1 VEERLQPINALLG
14 LTVGNGLDRAPF
26 RDAGFRVA
34 GLEIPVTT
42 VRGSTVIDL
51 VLFNAELSL
60 LVACEAKSGR
70 NVEDDQAEKYASLDA
85 TAVVQA
91 SQVTLTRR
99 VRPRVIACYACKTQ
113 HLTTVRYGLNT
124 LGLKFPVVAVGDRKI
139 VFDCPE
145 VQPEP
150 LNEVFA
156 TSELPLGGP
165 SPRLIA
171 FDHESSVEVIE
182 PYVKAQLVATLSHS
196 RQQMTV
202 RALAEQ
208 AAPHFALYG
217 RKARNQLVKKAS
229 QAVRHI
235 ADTESTYF
243 EYVAGGGNNDDVV
256 RLLRT
261 PEDNDPRGRTQA
273 YQALARGRQMRKRS
287 PKVDPNQLDLLREVE
302 QVDDGGMD
310 ELSVEKEAES

>member
-1 VEERLQPINALLG
+1 MEERLQPINALLG

-26 RDAGFRVA
+26 RDAGFRVV
-34 GLEIPVTT
+34 GLEVPVTT
-42 VRGSTVIDL
+42 VRGNTVIDL
-51 VLFNAELSL
+51 VLFNPESSL

-70 NVEDDQAEKYASLDA
+70 NVENDQAEKYASLDA

-99 VRPRVIACYACKTQ
+99 VRPRVIACYACKVQ

-124 LGLKFPVVAVGDRKI
+124 LGLKFPIVAVDDMKI
-139 VFDCPE
+139 TFDCPE
-145 VQPEP
+145 AQPGP

-156 TSELPLGGP
+156 TSELALSGP

-171 FDHESSVEVIE
+171 FDHESSAELIE
-182 PYVKAQLVATLSHS
+182 PYIKAQLVATLSHS

-273 YQALARGRQMRKRS
+273 YQALARGRQTRKRS

-310 ELSVEKEAES
+310 ELSVEREAGS

>member
-1 VEERLQPINALLG
+1 MEERLQPINALLG

-34 GLEIPVTT
+34 GLEVPVTT
-42 VRGSTVIDL
+42 VRGKTVIDL
-51 VLFNAELSL
+51 VLFDPESSL

-70 NVEDDQAEKYASLDA
+70 NVEKDQAEKYASLDA

-99 VRPRVIACYACKTQ
+99 VRPRVIACYACMAQ

-124 LGLKFPVVAVGDRKI
+124 LGLKFPIVAVDGRNI
-139 VFDCPE
+139 VFDCPDA
-145 VQPEP
+145 QPEP
-150 LNEVFA
+150 LNEVFE
-156 TSELPLGGP
+156 TGELALSGPL
-165 SPRLIA
+165 PRLIA
-171 FDHESSVEVIE
+171 FDHESSVELIE
-182 PYVKAQLVATLSHS
+182 PYIKAQLVVALSHS
-196 RQQMTV
+196 RQQVTV
-202 RALAEQ
+202 RVLAEQ

-217 RKARNQLVKKAS
+217 HKARNQLVKRAS
-229 QAVRHI
+229 QAARHI
-235 ADTESTYF
+235 AATESTYF
-243 EYVAGGGNNDDVV
+243 EYVQGGGNNDDLV

-273 YQALARGRQMRKRS
+273 YQALGRGRQVRKRS

-302 QVDDGGMD
+302 QVDDEGVD
-310 ELSVEKEAES
+310 ELPAEREV